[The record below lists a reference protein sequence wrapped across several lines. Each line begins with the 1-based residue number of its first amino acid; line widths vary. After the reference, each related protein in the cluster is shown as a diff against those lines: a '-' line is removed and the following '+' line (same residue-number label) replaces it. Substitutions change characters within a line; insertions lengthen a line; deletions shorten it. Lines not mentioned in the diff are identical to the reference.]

1 MWRAMARRRDE
12 GSSTVAQAA
21 SWLFFLWRH
30 AGDRCL
36 GTPLSVLGA
45 CHASCILGPLL
56 PERFR
61 QHLMSRDASSKAE
74 VIQEWADF
82 DANGAT
88 FERGRMEANIQSLC
102 FHEPAGV
109 SDEMKDRHKGV
120 KVKGSDVTSLVCAL
134 SSVCLPLDIRAAC
147 RA

>member
-1 MWRAMARRRDE
+1 
-12 GSSTVAQAA
+12 
-21 SWLFFLWRH
+21 
-30 AGDRCL
+30 
-36 GTPLSVLGA
+36 
-45 CHASCILGPLL
+45 
-56 PERFR
+56 
-61 QHLMSRDASSKAE
+61 MSRNASSKAE

-134 SSVCLPLDIRAAC
+134 CSVCLPPDIRAAC

>member
-1 MWRAMARRRDE
+1 
-12 GSSTVAQAA
+12 
-21 SWLFFLWRH
+21 
-30 AGDRCL
+30 
-36 GTPLSVLGA
+36 
-45 CHASCILGPLL
+45 
-56 PERFR
+56 
-61 QHLMSRDASSKAE
+61 MSRNASSKAE

-120 KVKGSDVTSLVCAL
+120 KVKGSDVTSLVCTL
-134 SSVCLPLDIRAAC
+134 SLIHISEPTRPY
-147 RA
+147 

>member
-1 MWRAMARRRDE
+1 MA
-12 GSSTVAQAA
+12 
-21 SWLFFLWRH
+21 FFLWRQ
-30 AGDRCL
+30 AGARCL

-56 PERFR
+56 PERLR
-61 QHLMSRDASSKAE
+61 QHLMSRNASSKAE

-120 KVKGSDVTSLVCAL
+120 KVKGSDVTSLV
-134 SSVCLPLDIRAAC
+134 
-147 RA
+147 